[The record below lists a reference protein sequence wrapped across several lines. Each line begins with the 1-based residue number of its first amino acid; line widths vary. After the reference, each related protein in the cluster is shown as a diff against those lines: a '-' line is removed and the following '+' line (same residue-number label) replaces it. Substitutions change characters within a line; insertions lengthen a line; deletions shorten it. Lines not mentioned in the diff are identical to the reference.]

1 MDKIMWLKVIR
12 EELAILDRLAAGMIE
27 DAGLTREEVELAITR
42 SKIVA
47 NEFEVLYKQIPVTPP
62 SPEIAPAKVAPVAKI
77 TAVLEPTENVPEKTE
92 APAMINIAPAEEETA
107 EVITPIELPP
117 AEVLDHSKEEI
128 SEDTAVDVT
137 PVTEK
142 ASLKNTIYIIPEVE
156 TAETLAPTTPA
167 DQNVLNMEDIKE
179 HQPQFKAV
187 PLKSLKDGLSLN
199 DRYLFQRELFDND
212 KTRLDETVAALDALQ
227 NIQEA
232 VAFLKANFKWIKSEA
247 SEKFVHLVKRRFS

>member
-1 MDKIMWLKVIR
+1 MWLKVIR

-27 DAGLTREEVELAITR
+27 DASLTREEVELAITR

-62 SPEIAPAKVAPVAKI
+62 SLEIISADSAPVTKI
-77 TAVLEPTENVPEKTE
+77 TAVFEPTEKVSKTKVVPTKV
-92 APAMINIAPAEEETA
+92 NIAPAEEETA
-107 EVITPIELPP
+107 VVIAPVEPSP
-117 AEVLDHSKEEI
+117 AEAMDHSMEEASI
-128 SEDTAVDVT
+128 EPVVSVS
-137 PVTEK
+137 PVTEE
-142 ASLKNTIYIIPEVE
+142 APLKDTIYITPEVE
-156 TAETLAPTTPA
+156 SAEAFTSTEPA
-167 DQNVLNMEDIKE
+167 DQNVLNIEDIKE

-212 KTRLDETVAALDALQ
+212 KTRLDETVAALDALK

>member
-27 DAGLTREEVELAITR
+27 DANLTREEVELAITR

-47 NEFEVLYKQIPVTPP
+47 NEFEVLYKQLPVTPP
-62 SPEIAPAKVAPVAKI
+62 SLEIAPEMAEPVTQIIKGIETSDNISEPAKAPIMA
-77 TAVLEPTENVPEKTE
+77 
-92 APAMINIAPAEEETA
+92 NIAPAEQA
-107 EVITPIELPP
+107 ITPVEPP
-117 AEVLDHSKEEI
+117 SAKVLKDSKKETSVEP
-128 SEDTAVDVT
+128 AVDVL
-137 PVTEK
+137 PVKPITKK
-142 ASLKNTIYIIPEVE
+142 APLKDTIYITPEVE
-156 TAETLAPTTPA
+156 SAETFTSTEAA
-167 DQNVLNMEDIKE
+167 DQNVLNIEDLKE

-212 KTRLDETVAALDALQ
+212 KARLDETVSALDALE
-227 NIQEA
+227 NIQAA
-232 VAFLKANFKWIKSEA
+232 VAYLKANFKWIKSEA

>member
-12 EELAILDRLAAGMIE
+12 EELAILDQLAAGMIE

-47 NEFEVLYKQIPVTPP
+47 NEFEVLYRQLPVTR
-62 SPEIAPAKVAPVAKI
+62 SFQEIAPVIAAPVSNN
-77 TAVLEPTENVPEKTE
+77 TAVIESSEKVPEPAE
-92 APAMINIAPAEEETA
+92 APTITPAIEVAAIIIPVEPSPA
-107 EVITPIELPP
+107 EVIDLSMVETPADP
-117 AEVLDHSKEEI
+117 V
-128 SEDTAVDVT
+128 VDVS
-137 PVTEK
+137 PVTENAPLK
-142 ASLKNTIYIIPEVE
+142 DTLYITPVVKSAESLESP
-156 TAETLAPTTPA
+156 APA
-167 DQNVLNMEDIKE
+167 DQSALNIEDIKE

-212 KTRLDETVAALDALQ
+212 KTRLDETVAELDALE
-227 NIQEA
+227 NIQAA
-232 VAFLKANFKWIKSEA
+232 VAYLKANFKWIKSEA